1 GRRESHF
8 GPFDAEPFL
17 AFETEWRELSLGKLA
32 EIGACPIL
40 GEQKIMCLRQR
51 LKPSAK
57 GFDEGFGR
65 GRRAERLL
73 GQGKDDGEGVVDAV
87 SELAEQQRLLLLCR
101 LPLADVDQHVHGADQ
116 LAYFFVQRSGK
127 RDDGNARAIGTLDNL
142 LGSAHRLVS
151 LEGECRGTFLL
162 RDGLPVRPIK
172 LAANRP
178 SIVAEERPPAAELGG
193 GHG

>member
-1 GRRESHF
+1 
-8 GPFDAEPFL
+8 
-17 AFETEWRELSLGKLA
+17 
-32 EIGACPIL
+32 
-40 GEQKIMCLRQR
+40 
-51 LKPSAK
+51 
-57 GFDEGFGR
+57 
-65 GRRAERLL
+65 
-73 GQGKDDGEGVVDAV
+73 V
-87 SELAEQQRLLLLCR
+87 SELAEQQHLLLLCR

-116 LAYFFVQRSGK
+116 LAFFIVQRSGK

-162 RDGLPVRPIK
+162 RDGLPVGPIK

-193 GHG
+193 GLG